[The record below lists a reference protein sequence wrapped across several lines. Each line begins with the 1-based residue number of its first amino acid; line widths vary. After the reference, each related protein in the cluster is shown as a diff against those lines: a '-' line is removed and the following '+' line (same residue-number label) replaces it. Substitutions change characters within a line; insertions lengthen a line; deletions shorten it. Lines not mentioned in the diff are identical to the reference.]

1 MSHKPILAP
10 PSHELHSANETK
22 AEPCVSLRVL
32 SADMLLG
39 SAGLL
44 QVRNVETS
52 LRNPGTSV
60 GDINP
65 ALP

>member
-22 AEPCVSLRVL
+22 VEPCVSLRVL

-39 SAGLL
+39 FVGLL
-44 QVRNVETS
+44 QVRNV
-52 LRNPGTSV
+52 GT
-60 GDINP
+60 
-65 ALP
+65 